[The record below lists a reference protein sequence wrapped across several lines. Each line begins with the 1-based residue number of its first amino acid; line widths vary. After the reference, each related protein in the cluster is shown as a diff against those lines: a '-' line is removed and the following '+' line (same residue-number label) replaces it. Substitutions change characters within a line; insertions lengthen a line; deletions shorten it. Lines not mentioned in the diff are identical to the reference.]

1 MSTHLAMPE
10 LAPFSGF
17 KTASWI
23 LFASSCFKKYVLN
36 ASEIKLSEKKQREE
50 SEVPALCSSVSEPGT
65 QQTAE
70 RVGTCG

>member
-1 MSTHLAMPE
+1 LLVLKQPYESSLHL
-10 LAPFSGF
+10 LA
-17 KTASWI
+17 
-23 LFASSCFKKYVLN
+23 LKKYVLN